1 MQFRSYQKKY
11 WLMTLLLTAFVFFLF
26 LPGCSKTDQGA
37 APKKSEAPAPAKV
50 ETPVKPPEPAKAVEP
65 PKAQEPVKA
74 KEPAKVEGGAIK
86 SPKKEAPKKGG
97 SSEHNP
103 DYDP

>member
-1 MQFRSYQKKY
+1 MRFRSYQKKY
-11 WLMTLLLTAFVFFLF
+11 WLMTLLFTAFVFLLF

-37 APKKSEAPAPAKV
+37 ASKKSEAPAPAKV

-65 PKAQEPVKA
+65 PKALEPVKA
-74 KEPAKVEGGAIK
+74 KEPGKTQGGAIK
-86 SPKKEAPKKGG
+86 PPKKEAPKKDGPP
-97 SSEHNP
+97 EHNT

>member
-1 MQFRSYQKKY
+1 MGFRNHQKKY
-11 WLMTLLLTAFVFFLF
+11 WFMLLLFTAFVFLLF

-37 APKKSEAPAPAKV
+37 VPKKSEAPAPAKV
-50 ETPVKPPEPAKAVEP
+50 EAPVKPPEPAKAVEP

-74 KEPAKVEGGAIK
+74 KEPAKAQGSAVK
-86 SPKKEAPKKGG
+86 PPKKEAPKTDGPQQ
-97 SSEHNP
+97 HNT